1 MESLNNNF
9 IRSMLIFILCCIT
22 YGIIIFNLYLIQ
34 IQQNSFFKDLGEKQ
48 YNVTMQIFPQRA
60 YIYDRNNNIV
70 ALNKDSF
77 SAFILP
83 KTLVQEQETLSF
95 LKKHFPQAY
104 ERFQDYKNKS
114 FMFIKRNLS
123 QNDINIIKNHG
134 NADINLL
141 KESNRFYPYEC
152 MGTILGITDIDN
164 HGQFG
169 LELQYNQKL
178 QGKPTTFKLKKD
190 AKAHHFYF
198 SKEMTEQGIDG
209 TPLTITIDANLQH
222 KLQAILQDA
231 IEFYGAKEGGAIVLD
246 PENGDIISVVSF
258 PTFDPNNTKELF
270 IENTKSRPIT
280 NCFEFGSVIK
290 TFAALTA
297 LQEGA
302 VTLDEEIDC
311 ENTKE
316 TYIDRLRIRTVYPN
330 GKINFIQVMQNS
342 NNIGVVKVM
351 KRIGTDLYDYYKMF
365 GFAETTGLHFPG
377 EQKGFVNHP
386 SNWSA
391 YSIQSLSYGYE
402 ITCSLLQLA
411 RAFSMIVNGGYLIK
425 PRIIKDQP
433 VESTGPLLSQKTIK
447 DIKELLMAIVQEHGA
462 LKAKIPGYITYGKTG
477 TAHILEDGKYNE
489 DRHLYSFVGA
499 IEKDNYKRVIAC
511 YLKDSTK
518 KTYASNVTAPLF
530 KQLAE
535 ALILHD
541 NV

>member
-9 IRSMLIFILCCIT
+9 IRSMFIFILCLIL

-48 YNVTMQIFPQRA
+48 YNVTIQTFPQRA

-77 SAFILP
+77 AAFILP
-83 KTLVQEQETLSF
+83 KTLLQEQETLSF
-95 LKKHFPQAY
+95 LKKYFHQAY
-104 ERFQDYKNKS
+104 ERFPDYKNKS

-123 QNDINIIKNHG
+123 DKDVDIIKSHG

-141 KESNRFYPYEC
+141 KESSRFYPYES

-222 KLQAILQDA
+222 KLQTILQEA
-231 IEFYGAKEGGAIVLD
+231 IEHYGATEGGAIVLD
-246 PENGDIISVVSF
+246 PEKGDIIAAVSC
-258 PTFDPNNTKELF
+258 PTFDPNTIKDLCMERTKC
-270 IENTKSRPIT
+270 RPIT

-290 TFAALTA
+290 TFSALTA
-297 LQEGA
+297 LQEG
-302 VTLDEEIDC
+302 VTTLDEEIDC

-316 TYIDRLRIRTVYPN
+316 TYIDRLRIRTVYPC
-330 GKINFIQVMQNS
+330 GKINFLQVMQNS

-351 KRIGTDLYDYYKMF
+351 KRVGTDLYDYYKMF

-386 SNWSA
+386 SKWSA

-402 ITCSLLQLA
+402 ITSSLLQLA
-411 RAFSMIVNGGYLIK
+411 RAFSMIVNGGYLVK
-425 PRIIKDQP
+425 PRLITDEPI
-433 VESTGPLLSQKTIK
+433 ELTGPFLSQKTIK
-447 DIKELLMAIVQEHGA
+447 DIKELLIAIVQEHGA
-462 LKAKIPGYITYGKTG
+462 LKAKIPGYNTYGKTG
-477 TAHILEDGKYNE
+477 TAHILENGKYNE

-499 IEKDNYKRVIAC
+499 VEKDGYKRVIAC

-518 KTYASNVTAPLF
+518 KSYASYVTAPLF

-535 ALILHD
+535 ALILND

>member
-1 MESLNNNF
+1 MKSLHNNF
-9 IRSMLIFILCCIT
+9 IRSMIIFILCSIV
-22 YGIIIFNLYLIQ
+22 YGIIVFNLYLIQ
-34 IQQNSFFKDLGEKQ
+34 IKQNSFFKDLGEKQ
-48 YNVTMQIFPQRA
+48 YNVTIQTFPQRA
-60 YIYDRNNNIV
+60 YIYDRHNNIV

-83 KTLVQEQETLSF
+83 KTLLQEKETLTF
-95 LKKHFPQAY
+95 LKKYFPQAY
-104 ERFQDYKNKS
+104 ERFSDYKNKS

-123 QNDINIIKNHG
+123 DEDIAHIKNHG
-134 NADINLL
+134 NTDINLL
-141 KESNRFYPYEC
+141 KESSRFYPYES

-209 TPLTITIDANLQH
+209 TPLTLTIDAALQH
-222 KLQAILQDA
+222 KLQIVLEEAAEQ
-231 IEFYGAKEGGAIVLD
+231 YGAKEGGALVLD
-246 PENGDIISVVSF
+246 PDNGDILAAVSF
-258 PTFDPNNTKELF
+258 PNFNPNNTKNLCMET
-270 IENTKSRPIT
+270 TKCRPIT

-316 TYIDRLRIRTVYPN
+316 TYIDRLRIRTVHPS
-330 GKINFIQVMQNS
+330 GKINFIQVMQHS

-351 KRIGTDLYDYYKMF
+351 KRVGTDLYDYYKMF

-386 SNWSA
+386 NNWSA

-402 ITCSLLQLA
+402 ITTSLLQLA
-411 RAFSMIVNGGYLIK
+411 RAFSMITNGGHLVK
-425 PRIIKDQP
+425 PRLNKDLS
-433 VESTGPLLSQKTIK
+433 VELEGPFLSQKTIK

-462 LKAKIPGYITYGKTG
+462 RKAKIPGYNTYGKTG

-489 DRHLYSFVGA
+489 NKHLYSFVGA
-499 IEKDNYKRVIAC
+499 VEKDNYKRVISC
-511 YLKDSTK
+511 YLKESTK

-535 ALILHD
+535 TLIIHD

>member
-1 MESLNNNF
+1 
-9 IRSMLIFILCCIT
+9 MLIFIMCCII

-34 IQQNSFFKDLGEKQ
+34 IQQNNFFKDLGEKQ
-48 YNVTMQIFPQRA
+48 YNVTMQTFPQRA
-60 YIYDRNNNIV
+60 YIYDRNNNLV
-70 ALNKDSF
+70 ALNKDNF

-83 KTLVQEQETLSF
+83 KTLLQEKETLAF
-95 LKKHFPQAY
+95 LKKYFHTSY
-104 ERFQDYKNKS
+104 ERFSEYKNKS

-123 QNDINIIKNHG
+123 PEDLDNIKKYG

-141 KESNRFYPYEC
+141 KESNRFYPYES

-198 SKEMTEQGIDG
+198 SKEMTEQGIEG
-209 TPLTITIDANLQH
+209 TPLTITVDANLQH
-222 KLQAILQDA
+222 KLQNLLNEAVEL
-231 IEFYGAKEGGAIVLD
+231 YGAKEGGAIVLD
-246 PENGDIISVVSF
+246 PENGDILAAVSS
-258 PTFDPNNTKELF
+258 PNFDPNNIKTLNMEQTKC
-270 IENTKSRPIT
+270 RPIT

-290 TFAALTA
+290 TFASLTA

-316 TYIDRLRIRTVYPN
+316 TYIDRLRVRTVYPC

-386 SNWSA
+386 SNWSG

-402 ITCSLLQLA
+402 ITASLLQLA
-411 RAFSMIVNGGYLIK
+411 RAFSMIVNGGHLVQ
-425 PRIIKDQP
+425 PRLNKDQTI
-433 VESTGPLLSQKTIK
+433 ESTGPFLSQKTIK
-447 DIKELLMAIVQEHGA
+447 DTKELLMAIVQEHGA
-462 LKAKIPGYITYGKTG
+462 
-477 TAHILEDGKYNE
+477 
-489 DRHLYSFVGA
+489 
-499 IEKDNYKRVIAC
+499 
-511 YLKDSTK
+511 
-518 KTYASNVTAPLF
+518 
-530 KQLAE
+530 
-535 ALILHD
+535 
-541 NV
+541 